1 MKDYIE
7 ERVLEVAQYI
17 IYSRATIR
25 KTAKVFGVSK
35 STIHKDMTER
45 LPKINPDIAEE
56 AKSILDLNKGTDM
69 GRDLGTATVLVY
81 MKDKGIVLKEPSV
94 VAIDKNKNKVLAV
107 GEAARQMIG
116 RTPGNIVALRPMR
129 NGVISDYEMTEAMLK
144 YFIKKGVGNRRISAP
159 KVMICIPCQATG
171 IEKRAVIDA
180 AKNAGAKN
188 VYLIEEPLAAAIG
201 AGLDISKA
209 SGHMVVDIGG
219 GTADIAIISLG
230 GIVIRES
237 VKVAG
242 DRFDEAIIK
251 FVRSKYKLMIGE
263 RTAEELKINVA
274 TVVQGNRKESME
286 IKGRNLVTGLPGII
300 TVDSEELRIAL
311 KDDVSIIGESV
322 HSVLE
327 KTPPELAADII
338 EEGILMTGGGA
349 LLNGL
354 DKFIEQ
360 RTGVKVRVAD
370 DAVKCVAEG
379 TGKVLKTFEKLN
391 LGIDDLEVKLID
403 E

>member
-1 MKDYIE
+1 MWFW
-7 ERVLEVAQYI
+7 R
-17 IYSRATIR
+17 
-25 KTAKVFGVSK
+25 
-35 STIHKDMTER
+35 
-45 LPKINPDIAEE
+45 
-56 AKSILDLNKGTDM
+56 KGTDM
-69 GRDLGTATVLVY
+69 GIDLGTATVLVY

-180 AKNAGAKN
+180 AKNSGAKN

-274 TVVQGNRKESME
+274 TAVEGNRKESME
-286 IKGRNLVTGLPGII
+286 VKGRNLVTGLPGII

-311 KDDVSIIGESV
+311 KDDVSIIGEAV

-370 DAVKCVAEG
+370 EAVKCVAEG

-391 LGIDDLEVKLID
+391 LGMDDLEVKLID